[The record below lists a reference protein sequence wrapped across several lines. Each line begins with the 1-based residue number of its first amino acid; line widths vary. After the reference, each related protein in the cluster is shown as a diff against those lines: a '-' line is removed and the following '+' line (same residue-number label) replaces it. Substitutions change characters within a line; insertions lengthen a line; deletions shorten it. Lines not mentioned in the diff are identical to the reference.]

1 LAYPRWQ
8 IMETHSTTGGTV
20 SKHCNIGNSLIIICV
35 WLVLAIISIVGWV
48 SNIVKLYDLGL
59 DPLTGEVVI
68 RVVGIFVAPLGVV
81 MGYL

>member
-1 LAYPRWQ
+1 VNKGLTVIFLYIGLVIA
-8 IMETHSTTGGTV
+8 SLTGW
-20 SKHCNIGNSLIIICV
+20 I
-35 WLVLAIISIVGWV
+35 W
-48 SNIVKLYDLGL
+48 NIVKLYDLGL

>member
-1 LAYPRWQ
+1 MNKGL
-8 IMETHSTTGGTV
+8 TV
-20 SKHCNIGNSLIIICV
+20 IFLYIGLVIASLP
-35 WLVLAIISIVGWV
+35 GWIW
-48 SNIVKLYDLGL
+48 NIVKLYDLGL